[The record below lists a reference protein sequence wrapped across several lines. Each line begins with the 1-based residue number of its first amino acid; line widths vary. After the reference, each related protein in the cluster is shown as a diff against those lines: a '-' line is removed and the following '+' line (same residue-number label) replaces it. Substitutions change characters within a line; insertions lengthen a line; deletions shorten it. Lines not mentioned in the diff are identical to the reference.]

1 MLQKLEL
8 EHELL
13 GVWGTTTTP
22 GLEVAEGAHSPQA
35 LAQVVS
41 YSLLVGLHCS
51 YG

>member
-22 GLEVAEGAHSPQA
+22 GLEGNVP
-35 LAQVVS
+35 LKK
-41 YSLLVGLHCS
+41 
-51 YG
+51 